1 MKVLL
6 TALNAHYMHTNL
18 AIRQLKAACRSLQGV
33 DMELCELHIN
43 LPYRRVLGDIARKKP
58 EVIGFSCY
66 IWNISY
72 VMRLCRALR
81 LALPDAV
88 IFLGGPEA
96 AHTPEEMLSENSC
109 IDAVLSGE
117 GETVLPAFLQAVRDG
132 AAFAGL
138 SGVSARNEKGEII
151 VTPPPAPMPAKAW
164 PDTYS
169 EGVAGLENRIVYIE
183 TSRGCPYNCQYCLSS
198 RDEKVRAL
206 DAEESI
212 RRLTYLAE
220 GGVKLIKLVD
230 RTFNFDRE
238 RAKKIWRG
246 LMEHAERTGAR
257 PTYHF
262 EIAANLLD
270 RESIDLLA
278 SAPDSLFQFEA
289 GVQSAS
295 DSVLKQVGRSVPFD
309 PVKRAVM
316 EVGRAGNIHLHTDL
330 IAGLPGED
338 MKSFEKSFDETFALG
353 AQMLQLGFLKLL
365 KGSGLRRDAEKLG
378 IIYEPEAPYEVIS
391 TREMSFEELNFMKD
405 VEEVLEWYH
414 NSGRYPSALKL
425 LLTKKRPFELFA
437 HLARAFR
444 EGGVLDTEKGER
456 ARAQALL
463 DAGGEFADAGML
475 SALIRHDLISCGRRR
490 DLPESLKFEETAEER
505 ALLRE
510 RFHPVR
516 GQSAYTYEFDVC
528 RFAESGEYVAGKHTV
543 VYSQVSSK

>member
-18 AIRQLKAACRSLQGV
+18 AIRQLKAACRELDGV
-33 DMELCELHIN
+33 QTELCELHIN

-58 EVIGFSCY
+58 DAIGFSCY
-66 IWNISY
+66 IWNIGY
-72 VMRLCRALR
+72 VLRLCRTLR
-81 LALPDAV
+81 LALPEAT

-96 AHTPEEMLSENSC
+96 AFAQEELLRENSC
-109 IDAVLSGE
+109 LDAVLAGE
-117 GETVLPAFLQAVRDG
+117 GEAVLPAYLTALRDG
-132 AAFAGL
+132 KNPV
-138 SGVSARNEKGEII
+138 GVMGVAARNEEGEII
-151 VTPPPAPMPAKAW
+151 ITPQPAPLPAELW
-164 PDTYS
+164 PDTYE
-169 EGVAGLENRIVYIE
+169 EGVRGLENRILYIE

-212 RRLTYLAE
+212 RRLTFLAE
-220 GGVKLIKLVD
+220 QGVKLIKLVD
-230 RTFNFDRE
+230 RTFNFDRQ
-238 RAKKIWRG
+238 RAKIIWRG
-246 LMEHAERTGAR
+246 LIDHAQRTGVA

-270 RESIDLLA
+270 EESIELLA
-278 SAPDSLFQFEA
+278 SAPESLFQFEA

-295 DSVLKQVGRSVPFD
+295 DEVLKNVGRSVPFD
-309 PVKRAVM
+309 PVKEAVM
-316 EVGRAGNIHLHTDL
+316 AVGRAGNIHLHTDL

-338 MKSFEKSFDETFALG
+338 MASFEKSFDDTFALG

-378 IIYEPEAPYEVIS
+378 IVYEPEAPYEVIS
-391 TREMSFEELNFMKD
+391 TREMSFEELNFLKD

-414 NSGRYPSALKL
+414 NSGRYPSALRL
-425 LLTKKRPFELFA
+425 MLEKKRPFELFE
-437 HLARAFR
+437 HLARVFR
-444 EGGVLDTEKGER
+444 ENGVLDTEKGEK

-463 DAGGEFADAGML
+463 EAGAEFADKKML
-475 SALIRHDLISCGRRR
+475 SALIRHDLLSCGRRR
-490 DLPESLKFEETAEER
+490 DLPEELKFEESPEQR

-516 GQSAYTYEFDVC
+516 GQSAYTYDFDV
-528 RFAESGEYVAGKHTV
+528 RRYAETGEYLPGNVTV
-543 VYSQVSSK
+543 VYE

>member
-18 AIRQLKAACRSLQGV
+18 AIRQLKAACRALEGV
-33 DMELCELHIN
+33 ETELCELHIN

-58 EVIGFSCY
+58 DVIGFSCY
-66 IWNISY
+66 IWNIGY
-72 VMRLCRALR
+72 VLRLCRALR
-81 LALPDAV
+81 LALPETT

-96 AHTPEEMLSENSC
+96 AYAQEELLQENPC
-109 IDAVLSGE
+109 IDAVLAGE
-117 GETVLPAFLQAVRDG
+117 GEAVLPAYLAALRDG
-132 AAFAGL
+132 KAPAGL
-138 SGVSARNEKGEII
+138 EGAAARNEAGEII
-151 VTPPPAPMPAKAW
+151 ITPPPAPMPAELW
-164 PDTYS
+164 PDPYA
-169 EGVAGLENRIVYIE
+169 EGVQGLENRILYIE

-206 DAEESI
+206 SAEESI
-212 RRLTYLAE
+212 RRLTFLAE
-220 GGVKLIKLVD
+220 KGVKLIKLVD
-230 RTFNFDRE
+230 RTFNFDRQ
-238 RAKKIWRG
+238 RAKTIWRG
-246 LMEHAERTGAR
+246 LIDHAARTGIT

-270 RESIDLLA
+270 GESIELLA
-278 SAPDSLFQFEA
+278 SAPESLFQFEA

-295 DSVLKQVGRSVPFD
+295 DTVLKNVGRSVPFD
-309 PVKRAVM
+309 PVKEAVM
-316 EVGRAGNIHLHTDL
+316 AVGRAGNIHLHTDL

-338 MKSFEKSFDETFALG
+338 MASFEKSFDDTFALG

-391 TREMSFEELNFMKD
+391 TREMSFEELNFLKD

-414 NSGRYPSALKL
+414 NSGRYPSALRL
-425 LLTKKRPFELFA
+425 MLEKKRPFELFA
-437 HLARAFR
+437 HLARVFR
-444 EGGVLDTEKGER
+444 ENGVLDTEKGER

-463 DAGGEFADAGML
+463 DAGAEFADRETL

-490 DLPESLKFEETAEER
+490 DLPEELKFEESGEER

-516 GQSAYTYEFDVC
+516 GQSAYTYGFDV
-528 RFAESGEYVAGKHTV
+528 RAYAERGEYIPGRFTV
-543 VYSQVSSK
+543 VYE